1 LHARRFVTLAPR
13 RLALALVLV
22 ASTLLA
28 RHARAWDDFG
38 HMEVAA
44 VAYQGMNAKAR
55 AEAARLLKL
64 NPSYANW
71 IVGAK
76 PADRDRVAFM
86 RAATWADA
94 IKKDPRYTGDPPS
107 SPTAAR
113 NIGYADFTRHTY
125 WHYVNRPYSAD
136 GTATVPAGVPNLETQ
151 LPTLRAALASPETSD
166 DVRSY
171 DLAWLLHLVGDVHMP
186 LHCIARFS
194 AKAPTGDRGGNEV
207 VINGNAQP
215 PICDDPQYCPYGPPD
230 NLHSFWDIVA
240 GSGYAIAP
248 VEAAA
253 SKLPKA
259 DAKLAKVLDVSAWV
273 DEGFALAKSAVYV
286 PPVGAGNGPFTI
298 TPKYQADAYDLARR
312 RIALAGARLANL
324 LNEALGGPR

>member
-1 LHARRFVTLAPR
+1 MYARRFVTLAPPR
-13 RLALALVLV
+13 SALALLVL
-22 ASTLLA
+22 ASAFLA
-28 RHARAWDDFG
+28 RDARAWDDFG

-44 VAYQGMNAKAR
+44 VAYKGLNAKAR

-64 NPSYANW
+64 NPSYSNW

-107 SPTAAR
+107 SPTAAQ
-113 NIGYADFTRHTY
+113 NIGYADLSRHTY

-136 GTATVPAGVPNLETQ
+136 GTPTVAPAKPNLETQ
-151 LPTLRAALASPETSD
+151 LHALRAALAAPETTD
-166 DVRSY
+166 DVKSY

-207 VINGNAQP
+207 VISGNAQP

-240 GSGYAIAP
+240 GSGYATAP

-253 SKLPKA
+253 AKLPKA
-259 DAKLAKVLDVSAWV
+259 DAKLAQVSDPSAWI
-273 DEGFALAKSAVYV
+273 DEGFALAKRVVYV

-298 TPKYQADAYDLARR
+298 DSRYQTAAYHVALEQL
-312 RIALAGARLANL
+312 ALAGARLANL
-324 LNEALGGPR
+324 LNEALGAKR

>member
-1 LHARRFVTLAPR
+1 MRRSLTLYS
-13 RLALALVLV
+13 LACTTACLFL
-22 ASTLLA
+22 T
-28 RHARAWDDFG
+28 RDARAWDDFG

-44 VAYQGMNAKAR
+44 VAYKGLSANAK

-64 NPSYANW
+64 NPAYSNW

-94 IKKDPRYTGDPPS
+94 IKKDPRYAGDPQS
-107 SPTAAR
+107 SPTAAQ
-113 NIGYADFTRHTY
+113 NIGYRDLNRHTY
-125 WHYVNRPYSAD
+125 WHYVNRPLSAD
-136 GTATVPAGVPNLETQ
+136 GTPTRPPASPNVETQ
-151 LPTLRAALASPETSD
+151 LPALSAALAAPETSD

-186 LHCIARFS
+186 LHCVARFH
-194 AKAPTGDRGGNEV
+194 AQAPTGDRGGNEV
-207 VINGNAQP
+207 AITGNAQP
-215 PICDDPQYCPYGPPD
+215 PICDDSEYCPYGPPT
-230 NLHSFWDIVA
+230 NLHAFWDIVA
-240 GSGYAIAP
+240 GSGYAVAP

-253 SKLPKA
+253 AKLPKA
-259 DAKLAKVLDVSAWV
+259 DAKLAKVGDVSVWI

-286 PPVGAGNGPFTI
+286 APVGVGNGPFTI
-298 TPKYQADAYDLARR
+298 DPRYQAVALEVARK

-324 LNEALGGPR
+324 LNVALAPKR